1 MLGFSREDRIA
12 AIFCGSKKT
21 LASGVPMARLIF
33 GAHPGLALILLP
45 IMVYHSLQLVVGGSY
60 TVPFWIWFVLPQLAG
75 LGYSEMA
82 QRYGIAGLDEAR
94 AYLADPLLR
103 QRLAAV
109 ISVIDEQLSQPG
121 QSLEHLMGN
130 GLDAAKTVSS
140 LTLFEA
146 AGLESAGA
154 LLDRIGRR
162 YGQTLERLSRAQG
175 IEAR

>member
-1 MLGFSREDRIA
+1 MQLPAADLGRFHSAQSDGNPSAHERA
-12 AIFCGSKKT
+12 
-21 LASGVPMARLIF
+21 LAELRAGCKRS
-33 GAHPGLALILLP
+33 H
-45 IMVYHSLQLVVGGSY
+45 
-60 TVPFWIWFVLPQLAG
+60 WIWFVLPQLAG
-75 LGYSEMA
+75 LGHSEMA
-82 QRYGIAGLDEAR
+82 KCYGITDLNEAH

-103 QRLAAV
+103 QRLETV

-121 QSLEHLMGN
+121 QSLEHLMGS

-162 YGQTLERLSRAQG
+162 CTPTLERLG
-175 IEAR
+175 FARSARSPTE